1 MITRYGITKNNN
13 LTVYVQ
19 RPKNNEGAYNILPCY
34 NDSNIYN
41 IKTTKMRKNVTQKAM
56 SFKID
61 LALLPKLEKYCT
73 ENETTK
79 NRAINE
85 AIAKMLDSTM

>member
-1 MITRYGITKNNN
+1 
-13 LTVYVQ
+13 
-19 RPKNNEGAYNILPCY
+19 
-34 NDSNIYN
+34 
-41 IKTTKMRKNVTQKAM
+41 MRKNVTQKAM